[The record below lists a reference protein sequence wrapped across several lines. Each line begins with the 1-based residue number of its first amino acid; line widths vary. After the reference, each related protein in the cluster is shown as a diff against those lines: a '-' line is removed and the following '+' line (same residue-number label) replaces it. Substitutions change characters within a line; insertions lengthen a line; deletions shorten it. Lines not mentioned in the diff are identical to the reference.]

1 MKKVLAVVIIL
12 LVTAGLV
19 FAAGQR
25 AGDGKK
31 LVIFSQC
38 NNAEPYRA
46 AQNASFQQLWA
57 QHPEVQFEIMDAQ
70 QDNSTQISQIETA
83 IRRSP
88 DLLIV
93 APNERGPLSAV
104 MGRAK
109 AAGIPVI
116 CLERDIEDHNNFT
129 TWIMSDNYAIGK
141 LAGEFIV
148 DHLTKKYGS
157 PRGTVVDMQGL
168 LGVEGEMNR
177 NKGAWDVLEAHP
189 NIRQVARAEAKWLQS
204 DARDRMTEILRVQ
217 PQIDVLY
224 GHNDPMAVGA
234 YIAAQEL
241 GREKE
246 MIFIGVD
253 GLIGEA
259 GGIKKVIDG
268 VLAATFTYPLCTDKA
283 VEIGYQMITNPNFR
297 PEKQYEV
304 KSQMVTIENANQL
317 YRP

>member
-1 MKKVLAVVIIL
+1 MKKALAVAIIL
-12 LVTAGLV
+12 LVVASLV
-19 FAAGQR
+19 FAGGQK
-25 AGDGKK
+25 AASGKK

-57 QHPEVQFEIMDAQ
+57 QYPDVQFEIMDAQ
-70 QDNSTQISQIETA
+70 QDNSTQVSQIETA
-83 IRRSP
+83 IRRTP

-93 APNERGPLSAV
+93 APNERAPLSDV

-109 AAGIPVI
+109 RAGIPVI
-116 CLERDIEDHNNFT
+116 CLERDIVDSNNFD
-129 TWIMSDNYAIGK
+129 TWIMSDNRSIGR
-141 LAGEFIV
+141 LVGEFIV
-148 DHLTKKYGS
+148 DYLTKKYGS
-157 PRGTVVDMQGL
+157 PTGNVVDMQGL
-168 LGVEGEMNR
+168 LGVEGEENR
-177 NKGAWDVLEAHP
+177 REGAWDVLKQYP
-189 NIRQVARAEAKWLQS
+189 NIKQVAKAEAKWLQS

-217 PQIDVLY
+217 PTIDVLY
-224 GHNDPMAVGA
+224 GHNDPMAIGA
-234 YIAAQEL
+234 YLAAQEL

-253 GLIGEA
+253 ALNGEA

-268 VLAATFTYPLCTDKA
+268 VLSASFIYPLCTDKA
-283 VEIGYQMITNPNFR
+283 VEIGYKMISDASFK

-304 KSQMVTIENANQL
+304 TSQMITIENAASL

>member
-1 MKKVLAVVIIL
+1 MKKILALTVIIL
-12 LVTAGLV
+12 AVTGLA
-19 FAAGQR
+19 FGAGQK
-25 AGDGKK
+25 AGSGKK

-57 QHPEVQFEIMDAQ
+57 QYPEVQFEIMDAQ
-70 QDNSTQISQIETA
+70 QDNSTQVSQIETA

-93 APNERGPLSAV
+93 APNERAPLSDV

-116 CLERDIEDHNNFT
+116 CLERDIVDHNNFD
-129 TWIMSDNYAIGK
+129 TWIMSDNRAIGK
-141 LAGEFIV
+141 LAGEFILN
-148 DHLTKKYGS
+148 HLTKKYGS
-157 PRGTVVDMQGL
+157 PKGNVVDMQGL
-168 LGVEGEMNR
+168 LGVEGEENR
-177 NKGAWDVLEAHP
+177 REGAWDVLRQYP
-189 NIRQVARAEAKWLQS
+189 DIKQVAKAEAKWLQS

-224 GHNDPMAVGA
+224 GHNDPMAIGA
-234 YIAAQEL
+234 YLAAQEL

-253 GLIGEA
+253 GLNGEA

-268 VLAATFTYPLCTDKA
+268 VLAATFVYPPCTEKA
-283 VEIGYQMITNPNFR
+283 VEIGYKMISDPNFK

-304 KSQMVTIENANQL
+304 LSQMITPENANQL
-317 YRP
+317 YKP

>member
-1 MKKVLAVVIIL
+1 
-12 LVTAGLV
+12 V
-19 FAAGQR
+19 FAIIFMMALTIVCTGGQE
-25 AGDGKK
+25 ASSAEKK

-46 AQNASFQQLWA
+46 AQNASFRELWGKY
-57 QHPEVQFEIMDAQ
+57 PEVEFEVMDAQ

-109 AAGIPVI
+109 EAGIPVI
-116 CLERDIEDHNNFT
+116 CLERDIEDHDNFD

-141 LAGEFIV
+141 LVGEFIV

-157 PRGTVVDMQGL
+157 PKGNVVDMQGL
-168 LGVEGEMNR
+168 LGVEGETNR
-177 NKGAWDVLEAHP
+177 NKGAWDVMEKYP
-189 NIRQVARAEAKWLQS
+189 EIVQVARAEAKWLQS
-204 DARDRMTEILRVQ
+204 DARDRMTEILRVH

-224 GHNDPMAVGA
+224 GHNDPMAIGA
-234 YIAAQEL
+234 YLAAQEL

-253 GLIGEA
+253 GLPGEA

-268 VLAATFTYPLCTDKA
+268 VLAATFTYPPCTDKA
-283 VEIGYQMITNPNFR
+283 VEIGYQMISDPNFK

-304 KSQMVTIENANQL
+304 SSQMVTIENAEQL

>member
-1 MKKVLAVVIIL
+1 MKKMLMAAMIL
-12 LVTAGLV
+12 LAAASMV
-19 FAAGQR
+19 FAGGQKAG
-25 AGDGKK
+25 GGKK

-46 AQNASFQQLWA
+46 AQNASFQQLWGKY
-57 QHPEVQFEIMDAQ
+57 PEVQFEIMDAQ
-70 QDNSTQISQIETA
+70 QDNSTQVSQIETA

-93 APNERGPLSAV
+93 APNERAPLSDV
-104 MGRAK
+104 MGKAK
-109 AAGIPVI
+109 KAGIPVI
-116 CLERDIEDHNNFT
+116 CLERDIVDHNNFD
-129 TWIMSDNYAIGK
+129 TWVMSDNYAIGK

-148 DHLTKKYGS
+148 QYLTKKYGS
-157 PRGTVVDMQGL
+157 PKGNVVDMQGL
-168 LGVEGEMNR
+168 LGVEGEQNR
-177 NKGAWDVLEAHP
+177 NKGAWDVLAAYP
-189 NIRQVARAEAKWLQS
+189 NIKQVAKAEAKWLQS

-224 GHNDPMAVGA
+224 GHNDPMAIGA
-234 YIAAQEL
+234 YLAAQEL

-253 GLIGEA
+253 GLNGEA
-259 GGIKKVIDG
+259 GGIKKVVDG
-268 VLAATFTYPLCTDKA
+268 VLAATFTYPPCTDKA
-283 VEIGYQMITNPNFR
+283 VEIGYQMISNPSFK

-304 KSQMVTIENANQL
+304 KSQMVTVDNAGSL